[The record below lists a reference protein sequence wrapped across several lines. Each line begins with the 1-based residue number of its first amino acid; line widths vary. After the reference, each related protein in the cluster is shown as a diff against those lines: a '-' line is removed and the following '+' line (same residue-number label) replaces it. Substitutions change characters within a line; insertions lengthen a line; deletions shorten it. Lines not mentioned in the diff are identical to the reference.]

1 MTDQGPVIGFPFDW
15 LAQLAISVVLLWGTG
30 GLVVRAFAP
39 RTYRRDALLIA
50 PFLGFGILSGV
61 TGYLGLL
68 GWPVDRYAWVL
79 FLAAAI
85 GLVAAYPQLAQS
97 VRCHWPVIAICAAAY
112 VLAMWPLISLGYLTT
127 VGVTVDGISYAV
139 RSEYLQSAGLV
150 RPVVPPGHPFYGWV
164 AAQIDLLRVG
174 DVYFVALVGSLS
186 KARSFQLLTT
196 TAGLFFALA
205 PASVYVL
212 SRRTL
217 NVKRPAALLAA
228 GLVGLHNLLL
238 WSVYDNFL
246 SQTIAVSLFPAVIS
260 FEIQAIRTLR
270 WRETIGFTLLLAAL
284 ISVYPIYALPV
295 AAVGAVFG
303 IVSLIG
309 RLSYYAG
316 HWRETLRLYLTRAAA
331 VVVMVPL
338 WNATAAWRAQSE
350 FNFIGTLL
358 GPEATKWV
366 GPGNISV
373 FPPAFEI
380 AGLAAHANLAY
391 ALGAWQPPE
400 KALWLGLLLWVTV
413 VGIGW
418 QRLQPEVRVRATVIV
433 LVLIALT
440 LQQRFLVDP
449 PRGYPYGYFKIVSV
463 LTIVVTPL
471 FAQGVTTLAKR
482 QYLRYPALAVL
493 AGTVTLNCLST
504 QWTIRNALETR
515 VAMGRSIYEVA
526 KGVGGL
532 PAGEWILLDLLPGI
546 RQNWLA
552 YLLRDHAIH
561 SREPLAVWSWT
572 ITDAGAPRGIY
583 QYALVEHSVK
593 PPAARL
599 SAFDAA
605 LYDPEQY
612 DVIWRNEIYELR
624 QRRFD
629 ISFTFSPAYFVW
641 LPLVAR

>member
-1 MTDQGPVIGFPFDW
+1 MEQGPVIGFPFDW
-15 LAQLAISVVLLWGTG
+15 LVQLAVSVVLLWGTG
-30 GLVVRAFAP
+30 GLVARALAP

-50 PFLGFGILSGV
+50 PFLGFGILTGI
-61 TGYLGLL
+61 TGYLGML
-68 GWPVDRYAWVL
+68 GWPVERYAWVL
-79 FLAAAI
+79 ILAAAI
-85 GLVAAYPQLAQS
+85 GLVAAFPQLAKS
-97 VRCHWPVIAICAAAY
+97 MRCHWPVIAICLAAY
-112 VLAMWPLISLGYLTT
+112 FLAMWPLISLGYLTT

-139 RSEYLQSAGLV
+139 RSEYLQSAGLL

-196 TAGLFFALA
+196 TAGLFFALT

-217 NVKRPAALLAA
+217 NVHRCTALLAA

-238 WSVYDNFL
+238 WSIYDNFL
-246 SQTIAVSLFPAVIS
+246 SQTIAVSLVPAALC

-284 ISVYPIYALPV
+284 ISVYPIYALPM
-295 AAVGAVFG
+295 AAVGSVFG
-303 IVSLIG
+303 GISLMG
-309 RLSYYAG
+309 RLSRRVSD
-316 HWRETLRLYLTRAAA
+316 WRETLRLYLVRAAA
-331 VVVMVPL
+331 VLVLVPL
-338 WNATAAWRAQSE
+338 WNITATWRAQSE
-350 FNFIGTLL
+350 LSFIGTLL

-366 GPGNISV
+366 GPGNIAV
-373 FPPAFEI
+373 FPPVFEV

-391 ALGAWQPPE
+391 ALGGWQPPE
-400 KALWLGLLLWVTV
+400 KALWIGFLLWVAV
-413 VGIGW
+413 AGIGW
-418 QRLQPEVRVRATVIV
+418 QRLQPEARIRAMVVV
-433 LVLIALT
+433 LVVVALA

-449 PRGYPYGYFKIVSV
+449 PRGYPYGYFKIVSLLAIV
-463 LTIVVTPL
+463 LMPL
-471 FAQGVTTLAKR
+471 FAQGVTALAKR
-482 QYLRYPALAVL
+482 QYLRYPALAAL
-493 AGTVTLNCLST
+493 AGTVTLNGLST

-515 VAMGRSIYEVA
+515 VAMGKSIQEVA
-526 KGVGGL
+526 DGVGNL
-532 PAGEWILLDLLPGI
+532 PAGEWILLDLQPGI

-552 YLLRDHAIH
+552 YLLKDRPIH

-572 ITDAGAPRGIY
+572 ITDSGSPKGIY
-583 QYALVEHSVK
+583 QYALVENSVN

-605 LYDPEQY
+605 LYNPEQY
-612 DVIWRNEIYELR
+612 NVIWRNDAYELR
-624 QRRFD
+624 QRKFD
-629 ISFTFSPAYFVW
+629 ISVTFSPSHFAW